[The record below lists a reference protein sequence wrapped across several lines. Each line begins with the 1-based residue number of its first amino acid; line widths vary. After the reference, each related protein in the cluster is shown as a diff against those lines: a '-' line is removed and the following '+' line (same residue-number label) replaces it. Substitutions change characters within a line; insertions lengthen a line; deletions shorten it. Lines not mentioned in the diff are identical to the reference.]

1 MIKVTATRY
10 LAGKDWSVKP
20 GDVISEAPFS
30 FSLDLLNEW
39 IGKGQAIAT
48 EESFTG
54 NVEVFDTPDPDEY
67 VTLVLDEYG
76 NEVEEEVDETEEA

>member
-48 EESFTG
+48 EESLTESDFQL
-54 NVEVFDTPDPDEY
+54 ELEDPDEY
-67 VTLVLDEYG
+67 VTLVLDEDG